1 MSFTRQIKAESGALV
16 CSFIKS
22 RYSGGVKYH
31 INVVDANYRA
41 NLLTM
46 ELISNRWRIADAFR
60 VPRWI
65 RQIENQLELAILEG
79 QQFPLIMPSPRTV
92 LHIDDDEDDRLILE
106 GALKKLDTQIIVQQ
120 ADCGSAAL
128 SYLQQSKQF
137 QNLPSLVVLDL
148 NMPGMN
154 GTEVIKEMK
163 KDEKLASLPLVI
175 FTTTSENGYKDFLA
189 KENIALL
196 TKPSSPCELV
206 ERVRT
211 MLSYCHPN

>member
-22 RYSGGVKYH
+22 RYNGGVKYH

-65 RQIENQLELAILEG
+65 RQIENQLELAILEA

-92 LHIDDDEDDRLILE
+92 LHIDDDEDDRLLFSAFSLE
-106 GALKKLDTQIIVQQ
+106 
-120 ADCGSAAL
+120 
-128 SYLQQSKQF
+128 
-137 QNLPSLVVLDL
+137 P
-148 NMPGMN
+148 P
-154 GTEVIKEMK
+154 E
-163 KDEKLASLPLVI
+163 
-175 FTTTSENGYKDFLA
+175 
-189 KENIALL
+189 
-196 TKPSSPCELV
+196 
-206 ERVRT
+206 
-211 MLSYCHPN
+211 